1 MGDQSRGPGATGT
14 GDPPL
19 LPSTIEEISCV
30 DSFQNVLGKLITCI
44 IETVNDGKHVTAANR
59 RKIVAAAEEIRSAAR
74 ILPGV
79 IGAPLQSS
87 PQSSIASDDLKRDI
101 IDAVRKEMTSFKQQL
116 AAAHQPSPIMTHAQ
130 AVRATPSRSVTFPT
144 ASPPTPPVSKPALIV
159 SSKKDSSSSSDT
171 LNCWR
176 KNVSFRDTNFAPAG
190 VHFVSNGK
198 LRVEFDRPEQLE
210 VAMKK
215 IGESN
220 PEIQAE
226 VSRKL
231 RPMFIVKGVSSDISA
246 TDLKYIIINQNEN
259 IKANIRNEADV
270 EFKFKRPN
278 RNSNLYN
285 AVFVSAPYLWRHIV
299 QSLKLNIDHQRVH
312 VEDFTPLLQCFKC
325 LKFGHT
331 PYNNEKNG
339 GSKGPLDHGAASD
352 ACPRKQFMVGRTK
365 SKDIQDEF
373 TDEVGREL
381 PSVETINSANSHD
394 LDIIINKLTS
404 TLQRTC
410 DKFLPRSRH
419 APPKAPFWNENLQL
433 LKEKVLH
440 AHHRLCR
447 FVRRKLP
454 LNDVIAERDRARKD
468 YSIAFC
474 AASTEHFKEFCTRQ
488 TKEDVWSVTNRII
501 KIKPLS
507 QPPSTLRLSD
517 GSYTTSTHD
526 TADALIRNFFPD
538 DSNDVTD
545 AQIATRT
552 LMSQPINTPPEP
564 NFTYIEILNGLRQM
578 NHKKAPGIDHLTS
591 DICLQFATCFPDFI
605 TTLYNR
611 CLTLLY
617 FPRPWKHA
625 VVKII
630 PKPGKDNYSQ
640 LSSFRPIGLIN
651 VLGKLL
657 ERLIIDRL
665 TFHLNRLRL
674 SNPRQFGFKQQT
686 STSKAII
693 TALDLIR
700 SKKARGEHVIAVSLD
715 IKAAFDNAWWPAVFA
730 RLRHYDCPSNIYYI
744 LLNYIQNRTVGI
756 DFSDISVTKTM
767 RRGCV
772 QGSVCGPTMWN
783 LIMDELLD
791 IDLPTGCH
799 IQAYADDVLLIT
811 HSSSLSDLQTITNN
825 ALDLIYNWGSNVKL
839 RFGPEKT
846 TLTAF
851 TNKANSVS
859 VIMNNVQ
866 LEFIVHGFRTLSTI
880 TSISIAQLIPL
891 PEKIKSVA
899 TIETSKHLG
908 YSSFL
913 PSDIPLEKPS
923 PPSSLLHPSLRT
935 PITFT
940 EISSMEEF
948 SSLSINYSYHIFTDG
963 SKHDG
968 VVGAAFVAFD
978 PCEVYVT
985 KKFKLHPSCSVF
997 QAEML
1002 AIHKACEWI
1011 ASNSNNINSCIIFSD
1026 SKSSLQELSNP
1037 YSYNTFAVNIFHL
1050 LHTLSSSNINV
1061 GFAWVKAHIGIA
1073 GNEIADIAAKSA
1085 ASLHKSPDFIHTP
1098 ISHIKLRLRDSLM
1111 DSRKSFYEQPLT
1123 SCHTKKYLPTFDD
1136 LSAFLSVIKPSF
1148 AITQFLTNHSFNK
1161 SYLHRFN
1168 ITPDDLCPCDSAEK
1182 QTFDH
1187 LIFSCPRFS
1196 NTRLDFY
1203 ISCNNFKIDVQQP
1216 QFLIKVIK
1224 KCETTELFTKHI
1236 ENIVNNLK
1244 AFNNT

>member
-1 MGDQSRGPGATGT
+1 MTNSDYTLYQFPTSRPTLAALAIRKNTI
-14 GDPPL
+14 
-19 LPSTIEEISCV
+19 STLGIS
-30 DSFQNVLGKLITCI
+30 SHSTSNLCI
-44 IETVNDGKHVTAANR
+44 VQCRDRVSN
-59 RKIVAAAEEIRSAAR
+59 RKIFLISVYIEPRHDVYNTLTNLEQF
-74 ILPGV
+74 ILCNNNASFLICGDFNGWHGLWGSRANNDRGDLIFDLICNNNFIIHNTGNSPTFHTV
-79 IGAPLQSS
+79 THQLPRQS
-87 PQSSIASDDLKRDI
+87 I
-101 IDAVRKEMTSFKQQL
+101 IDLTLTSNCS
-116 AAAHQPSPIMTHAQ
+116 HIHINNW
-130 AVRATPSRSVTFPT
+130 SVN
-144 ASPPTPPVSKPALIV
+144 SGLII
-159 SSKKDSSSSSDT
+159 SSDHFPIT
-171 LNCWR
+171 F
-176 KNVSFRDTNFAPAG
+176 KVSFNNIALTKNK
-190 VHFVSNGK
+190 K
-198 LRVEFDRPEQLE
+198 LSTFRY
-210 VAMKK
+210 
-215 IGESN
+215 N
-220 PEIQAE
+220 TT
-226 VSRKL
+226 
-231 RPMFIVKGVSSDISA
+231 FI
-246 TDLKYIIINQNEN
+246 
-259 IKANIRNEADV
+259 R
-270 EFKFKRPN
+270 
-278 RNSNLYN
+278 
-285 AVFVSAPYLWRHIV
+285 W
-299 QSLKLNIDHQRVH
+299 
-312 VEDFTPLLQCFKC
+312 
-325 LKFGHT
+325 
-331 PYNNEKNG
+331 
-339 GSKGPLDHGAASD
+339 
-352 ACPRKQFMVGRTK
+352 
-365 SKDIQDEF
+365 KDIQDKF
-373 TDEVGREL
+373 ADEVGREL
-381 PSVETINSANSHD
+381 PSVEAINSANSHD
-394 LDIIINKLTS
+394 LDNIINKLTS
-404 TLQRTC
+404 TLQKTC
-410 DKFLPRSRH
+410 DKLLPRSRH

-454 LNDVIAERDRARKD
+454 LNEVIAERDRARRE

-474 AASTEHFKEFCTRQ
+474 AASTEHFREFCTRQ

-501 KIKPLS
+501 KTKPLS

-517 GSYTTSTHD
+517 GSYTSSTYD
-526 TADALIRNFFPD
+526 TADALINNFFPD
-538 DSNDVTD
+538 DTNDVTD
-545 AQIATRT
+545 TQTAIRA
-552 LMSQPINTPPEP
+552 LMSQSINTPSEP
-564 NFTYIEILNGLRQM
+564 NFTLTEILNGLRQM
-578 NHKKAPGIDHLTS
+578 NNKKAPGIDHLTS
-591 DICLQFATCFPDFI
+591 DICLQFATSFPEFI
-605 TTLYNR
+605 TALYNK
-611 CLTLLY
+611 CLTLQH

-625 VVKII
+625 VIKII

-665 TFHLNRLRL
+665 TFHLNRLQL

-686 STSKAII
+686 STSTAII

-700 SKKARGEHVIAVSLD
+700 SKKANGEHVIAVSLD

-744 LLNYIQNRTVGI
+744 LLSYVQNRTVGI
-756 DFSDISVTKTM
+756 DFSDISATKTM
-767 RRGCV
+767 SRGCV

-811 HSSSLSDLQTITNN
+811 HSTSLSDLQTITNN

-839 RFGPEKT
+839 RFGPDKT

-851 TNKANSVS
+851 TNRANSVS

-866 LEFIVHGFRTLSTI
+866 LEFVSSFKYLGIIIDNKFKFTLHSTYIIEKAKKLFHKLLLFTRPTWGIHSDNIRTIYEQVIIPIICYAANIWSNSLKYKFIAKKFLSLQRLFAIKIVHGFRTLSTI
-880 TSISIAQLIPL
+880 TSISLAQLIPL

-1085 ASLHKSPDFIHTP
+1085 ASLHKSPDFVHTP
-1098 ISHIKLRLRDSLM
+1098 ISHIKLLLRDSLM
-1111 DSRKSFYEQPLT
+1111 DSRKLFYEQPLT

-1203 ISCNNFKIDVQQP
+1203 ISCNNFKIDAQQP
-1216 QFLIKVIK
+1216 LFLTKVIK
-1224 KCETTELFTKHI
+1224 KCETTDLFVKHI